1 MVDYENLQ
9 ERTMKEAFAR
19 FTHKVR
25 YALYGLYIKIFPKK
39 GKKVRPGGVKRSMAI
54 FAWAVMSVQVVL
66 FAVFYVYKNFSA
78 IALAF
83 KDPATNAF
91 TLGNFKYVFSEIVS
105 SSGGSTLFIAFRN
118 TAIFFVLGLA
128 LMVPNIIIS
137 CVLYKRIW
145 GYKIFQVIFFFPTII
160 GSMVWAAAYKN
171 FIAPNGPMFSLLMKM
186 HWVSEVPEILADSRY
201 ALQGVMGMSIWL
213 GLPSN
218 MLLYCGSLARVPK
231 EVIEAGKLDGITFFK
246 EVRHLLIPLIWPLIS
261 TNIIFAFIGFFNSS
275 GNVLLLTQGKYN
287 TTTFSYW
294 IYEQVVIGDRYNV
307 PSALGLIMTV
317 LTLPFA
323 LIGHK
328 LAGLVE
334 TVEF

>member
-1 MVDYENLQ
+1 
-9 ERTMKEAFAR
+9 MKEAFAKLK
-19 FTHKVR
+19 HKIR
-25 YALYGLYIKIFPKK
+25 YALHDVYIKIFPKRERR
-39 GKKVRPGGVKRSMAI
+39 GGNRGIKKSMAL

-78 IALAF
+78 ISLAF
-83 KDPATNAF
+83 KDPYTNAF
-91 TLGNFKYVFSEIVS
+91 TWDNFKYIFTEMA
-105 SSGGSTLFIAFRN
+105 SGDSTLFIALRN

-128 LMVPNIIIS
+128 LMIPNIIIS

-145 GYKIFQVIFFFPTII
+145 GYKIFQIIFFFPTII
-160 GSMVWAAAYKN
+160 GGMVWAAAYKN
-171 FIAPNGPMFSLLMKM
+171 FIAPNGPMFALLMKM
-186 HWVSEVPEILADSRY
+186 NLIAEVPEILADSRY
-201 ALQGVMGMSIWL
+201 ALQGVVGMSVWL
-213 GLPSN
+213 GLPSS

-231 EVIEAGKLDGITFFK
+231 SVVEAGKLDGITFFK
-246 EVRHLLIPLIWPLIS
+246 EVRYILIPLIWPLIS

-294 IYEQVVIGDRYNV
+294 IYEQVVVGDKYNL

-328 LAGLVE
+328 LSKLVD

>member
-1 MVDYENLQ
+1 
-9 ERTMKEAFAR
+9 
-19 FTHKVR
+19 
-25 YALYGLYIKIFPKK
+25 
-39 GKKVRPGGVKRSMAI
+39 
-54 FAWAVMSVQVVL
+54 
-66 FAVFYVYKNFSA
+66 
-78 IALAF
+78 
-83 KDPATNAF
+83 
-91 TLGNFKYVFSEIVS
+91 
-105 SSGGSTLFIAFRN
+105 
-118 TAIFFVLGLA
+118 
-128 LMVPNIIIS
+128 
-137 CVLYKRIW
+137 
-145 GYKIFQVIFFFPTII
+145 
-160 GSMVWAAAYKN
+160 
-171 FIAPNGPMFSLLMKM
+171 MKM
-186 HWVSEVPEILADSRY
+186 QWVSEVPEILADSRY